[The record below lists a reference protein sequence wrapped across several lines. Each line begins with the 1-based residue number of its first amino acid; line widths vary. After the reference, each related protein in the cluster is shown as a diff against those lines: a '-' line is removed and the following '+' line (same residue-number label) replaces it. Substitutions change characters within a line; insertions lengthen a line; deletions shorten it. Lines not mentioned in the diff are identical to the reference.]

1 MEMHA
6 CWQTKTIPIHRTVH
20 AAHKGM
26 HPFTDANDVGGHG
39 GLIDVFLSYGS
50 QLVEAIKQKLR
61 SMSLIRLKFFVLIAL
76 IHCIKLFH
84 HLVI

>member
-1 MEMHA
+1 MEMHV

-20 AAHKGM
+20 ADQKGM

-39 GLIDVFLSYGS
+39 GLIDVFLSYGA
-50 QLVEAIKQKLR
+50 QPMAPIKQRLKLL
-61 SMSLIRLKFFVLIAL
+61 SLIRLKFFILFAL